1 MSQKQVPENAIDRF
15 FYKIGCGFQNIFKT
29 FKESKVVHNLIIKP
43 MTTGPFSVILWYIL
57 IIIVISIFIN

>member
-15 FYKIGCGFQNIFKT
+15 FYKIRCVFQNIFKT
-29 FKESKVVHNLIIKP
+29 FKESQVVHNLIIKP

-57 IIIVISIFIN
+57 IIIVISTLIN

>member
-15 FYKIGCGFQNIFKT
+15 FYKIRCVFQNIFKT
-29 FKESKVVHNLIIKP
+29 FKESQVVHNLIIKP

-57 IIIVISIFIN
+57 IIIVISILIN